1 MVASVSPIITAKDL
15 HVGYTVPPGQPPV
28 SALNGVSF
36 DITPGEFVA
45 VIGQSGAGKT
55 TLLRCLTG
63 FVRPPAGSLVVAG
76 VDVGQ
81 ARAAELRRLRR
92 ETATVSQHFGLIE
105 RASALDNVLVGRL
118 GYVGTLRSL
127 ISWFPKPDRDL
138 AYSTLCDFGLA
149 DRALQRV
156 DRLSGGERQRVAIAR
171 ALVQR
176 PRLVLADE
184 PAASLDIS
192 LTLFVLE
199 TLRRLNRE
207 QNLTVVTNLHNLR
220 LARTYASR
228 IIALREGISVF
239 DGPPAQLTDTIQRE
253 IYHGGTSGS
262 GATTGTDEPPR
273 IAASAC

>member
-1 MVASVSPIITAKDL
+1 MDIGASPIISARDL
-15 HVGYTVPPGQPPV
+15 RVRFAVPSGQPPV

-36 DITPGEFVA
+36 DVTPGEFLA

-63 FVRPPAGSLVVAG
+63 FVRPNWGGLIVAG
-76 VDVGQ
+76 VDVT
-81 ARAAELRRLRR
+81 RASASELKRLRR
-92 ETATVSQHFGLIE
+92 ETATVSQHFGLVE

-127 ISWFPKPDRDL
+127 AGWFPKSDRDL
-138 AYSTLCDFGLA
+138 AYATLYEFGLGE
-149 DRALQRV
+149 RALRRV
-156 DRLSGGERQRVAIAR
+156 DQLSGGERQRVAIAR

-192 LTLFVLE
+192 LTLFVLD

-207 QNLTVVTNLHNLR
+207 HNLTVVTNLHNLH

-228 IIALREGISVF
+228 IIALRHGVPIF
-239 DGPPAQLTDTIQRE
+239 DGPPAQLSDIIQRE

-262 GATTGTDEPPR
+262 GAATDTDRPSR
-273 IAASAC
+273 IAASAG